1 MKKLV
6 VMLAMVLGFSAT
18 AKADIL
24 IEPYLGYEFG
34 KTSDPKG
41 KFSGSAL
48 GARIA
53 YKLPAF
59 VWLGLDA
66 TMGTSGEID
75 WDASGSGT
83 TDAKRETLSAVVG
96 VDLPILLR
104 AWAAYGFHNKLKPD
118 VGSDIEGK
126 NIKLGIGFTAL
137 PFVSLNLEYIKDEY
151 DKPTGT
157 DLKTENLMLSVSLP
171 LEF

>member
-6 VMLAMVLGFSAT
+6 VMLAMVIGFSAT
-18 AKADIL
+18 ANASVL

-34 KTSDPKG
+34 KTSNAKG

-59 VWLGLDA
+59 IWLGLDA

-75 WDASGSGT
+75 WDASGSGS
-83 TDAKRETLSAVVG
+83 TDVTRETLSAVVG

-104 AWAAYGFHNKLKPD
+104 AWAAYGFHNKMKRD
-118 VGSDIEGK
+118 SGSDYEGN
-126 NIKLGIGFTAL
+126 NIKLGVGFTGL

-151 DKPTGT
+151 DKPSGT
-157 DLKTENLMLSVSLP
+157 SLKTENLMLSVSLP